1 MGSLKVSFY
10 SMKIELLLIAGTI
23 FFVMDTMYEG
33 KYSGQLK
40 YYKKYVKMASILL
53 GAFSMY
59 IFLKKNPTESHKMLG
74 HLNGMIR
81 YMPLDKNS
89 KDLITPFL
97 DSHNVQEQRIMSS
110 GGDSNSRSVSG
121 TKKKYVAAG
130 QQWKC
135 NGCQGTLDAWYE
147 IDHKI
152 RLADGG
158 SNHIDNLVA
167 LCRNCH
173 GKKTMIENF

>member
-1 MGSLKVSFY
+1 
-10 SMKIELLLIAGTI
+10 MKIELLFLAITI
-23 FFVMDTMYEG
+23 FFIVDTMHDG
-33 KYSGQLK
+33 KYSNQCK
-40 YYKKYVKMASILL
+40 QYKKYIKVIGFAFA
-53 GAFSMY
+53 AFSMY
-59 IFLKKNPTESHKMLG
+59 IFIKKNPTESRSMMG
-74 HLNGMIR
+74 HLNGMVH
-81 YMPLDKNS
+81 YMPLDKSS

-97 DSHNVQEQRIMSS
+97 NTHVVPAQEQRIMQS
-110 GGDSNSRSVSG
+110 GGESTSRSVSG
-121 TKKKYVAAG
+121 TKKKYVAAS
-130 QQWKC
+130 QNWKC

-158 SNHIDNLVA
+158 SNHITNLVA

>member
-1 MGSLKVSFY
+1 
-10 SMKIELLLIAGTI
+10 MKIELLFIAGTI
-23 FFVMDTMYEG
+23 FFIMDTIHDG
-33 KYSGQLK
+33 KYIGQLK
-40 YYKKYVKMASILL
+40 QFKKYIKIITIAFA
-53 GAFSMY
+53 AFSMY
-59 IFLKKNPTESHKMLG
+59 IFIKKNPKESRSLFG
-74 HLNGMIR
+74 HLNGMVK

-89 KDLITPFL
+89 KDLLTPFL
-97 DSHNVQEQRIMSS
+97 DNNFVPAQEQRLLSS
-110 GGDSNSRSVSG
+110 GTDATSRSVSG
-121 TKKKYVAAG
+121 TKKKYIAAS

-135 NGCQGTLDAWYE
+135 NGCNETLDAWYE

-158 SNHIDNLVA
+158 SNHVSNLVA

>member
-1 MGSLKVSFY
+1 
-10 SMKIELLLIAGTI
+10 MKIELFILAATI
-23 FFVMDTMYEG
+23 FFIMDTMHDG
-33 KYSGQLK
+33 KYSNQLK
-40 YYKKYVKMASILL
+40 SYKKYIKIL
-53 GAFSMY
+53 GIAFAAFSMY
-59 IFLKKNPTESHKMLG
+59 LFIKKNPNESKSLLG
-74 HLNGMIR
+74 HLNGMVH

-89 KDLITPFL
+89 KDLISPFL
-97 DSHNVQEQRIMSS
+97 NQHITPPKEQRIMQS
-110 GGDSNSRSVSG
+110 GGDSTSRSVSG
-121 TKKKYVAAG
+121 TKKKYVAAS
-130 QQWKC
+130 QNWKC

-158 SNHIDNLVA
+158 SNHITNLVA